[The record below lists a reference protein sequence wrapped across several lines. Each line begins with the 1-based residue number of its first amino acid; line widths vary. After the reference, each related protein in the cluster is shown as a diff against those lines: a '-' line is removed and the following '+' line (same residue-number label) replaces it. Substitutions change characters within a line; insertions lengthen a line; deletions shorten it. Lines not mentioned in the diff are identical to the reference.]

1 MAGQKQ
7 SLGRWGEERA
17 AEFLESKGYE
27 ILGQNIRTEYGEI
40 DLLARQGAMLVF
52 VEVKARSSQDY
63 GHPEESISIIK
74 QQHMADA
81 AESYLQLH
89 PEIDG
94 EWRVDVVAVR
104 RRENQAPEI
113 LHVEN
118 ALAE

>member
-17 AEFLESKGYE
+17 ADFLKEKGYE
-27 ILGQNIRTEYGEI
+27 ILDRNIRTEYGEI
-40 DLLARQGAMLVF
+40 DLLARQGTTLVF
-52 VEVKARSSQDY
+52 VEVKARSTQAY
-63 GHPEESISIIK
+63 GHPEESVSSLK

-81 AESYLQLH
+81 AESYLQSH
-89 PEIDG
+89 PVHDG
-94 EWRVDVVAVR
+94 DWRVDVIAVTR
-104 RRENQAPEI
+104 RQGQAPEI